1 MEADYSRLPF
11 PSEKKRNITW
21 KKAIKEEEEEEEEEK
36 KKKTKNK
43 ESLPD
48 YDPGKRTANRSR
60 QGRDT
65 QFRSIDLSFMS
76 ERKSEESE
84 RERILKKKNQSK
96 RHAPTENEREV
107 SYVPISSHTETK
119 QKG

>member
-1 MEADYSRLPF
+1 MKER
-11 PSEKKRNITW
+11 
-21 KKAIKEEEEEEEEEK
+21 KEEKEK
-36 KKKTKNK
+36 EKTKNK

-65 QFRSIDLSFMS
+65 QFRSIDLSFM
-76 ERKSEESE
+76 RGKAKRV
-84 RERILKKKNQSK
+84 REKELKKKINQK
-96 RHAPTENEREV
+96 TRANREREEV
-107 SYVPISSHTETK
+107 SYVPISSHAETK